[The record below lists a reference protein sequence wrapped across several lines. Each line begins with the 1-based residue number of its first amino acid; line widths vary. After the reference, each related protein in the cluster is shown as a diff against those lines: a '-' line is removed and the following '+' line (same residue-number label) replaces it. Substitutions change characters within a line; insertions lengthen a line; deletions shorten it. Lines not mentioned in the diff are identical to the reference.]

1 MNRAA
6 DPLRRRIREA
16 LDRANTSPARASK
29 EMGLGVNTMG
39 DFLSGKTDV
48 LKPKTCAT
56 VAAYFGW
63 PVDMVLTWNGSRPE
77 DRPPA
82 NPAVEV
88 HGALLRAGYELAV
101 RKLVM
106 ELLELHPPPPRS
118 SSTAASDAPSAA
130 PSSPADSGRS
140 GDGTPG
146 SPAVEPG
153 PEC

>member
-16 LDRANTSPARASK
+16 LDRTGTSPARASK
-29 EMGLGVNTMG
+29 EMGLGVNTLG

-48 LKPKTCAT
+48 LKPKTCQT
-56 VAAYFGW
+56 VATYFGW
-63 PVDMVLTWNGSRPE
+63 PLDLVLTWNGSRPE
-77 DRPPA
+77 DRTPA

-106 ELLELHPPPPRS
+106 ELLAMHPPPPRS
-118 SSTAASDAPSAA
+118 SSTGASDALSAA
-130 PSSPADSGRS
+130 PSTPAGSGGS
-140 GDGTPG
+140 GGGTPG